1 MIDFFSHFPAVA
13 YDVDG
18 FHKKAANIAIGEIL
32 VHNKID
38 TSYILWKRELFDGD
52 TPVSVSD
59 NVYGDTQFYWT
70 ILYINNIINPYTD
83 WYMSQSEH
91 ELYVARKYEDK
102 HGLHHFE
109 RRIGEEIAIVDDVEH
124 AIELNKWKNH
134 LPQGLYIFPVT
145 NLEYERALNDL
156 RRTITII
163 SPKFINEFA
172 EEFRKAVSSK

>member
-1 MIDFFSHFPAVA
+1 MGH
-13 YDVDG
+13 G
-18 FHKKAANIAIGEIL
+18 NI
-32 VHNKID
+32 
-38 TSYILWKRELFDGD
+38 S
-52 TPVSVSD
+52 
-59 NVYGDTQFYWT
+59 
-70 ILYINNIINPYTD
+70 INNIINPYTD